1 MRSRFALSRL
11 ACIIL
16 LFVCFSPF
24 SSMAGVIVRGS
35 YVLDRSQYP
44 GTLKRHNPAD
54 IFVIYSGRLIESK
67 WRSAFMKGDTI
78 TNLKGFIDST
88 RASVEY
94 RLSFESKGEVDSVW
108 QTNKDFQI
116 TDKAYRAGPGS
127 LRIIAY
133 DNGQVVDQFVYNYQQ
148 KYRDERKPVPTLKS
162 LLRQVVIYTRTDRD
176 KYAASAVWVLSI
188 GIDDYGSGIQF
199 GGCKADAER
208 YSRFFR
214 DQYLKLGYAANSYH
228 DYTLT
233 GKAATREAIL
243 SAMKDI
249 AGKAAP
255 NDYFIFNFAGYSQ
268 VITSDSVRFQT
279 HFFPF
284 DSSVNVKEQMALPKS
299 ARSITDRLI
308 SLKVLQEHIQLIQ
321 AKKQL
326 FISEA
331 GSSLNFKAEFI
342 KTMLQNSPA
351 ISAMLNV
358 NRVIMV
364 PNGLGWE
371 IQDDENKASGLL
383 AYGIAALD
391 SSHNIYDI
399 FGDDR
404 VSMGV
409 VSDIKGRVYR
419 KKPRSEEYFDVFFE
433 KKFLQQYQDI
443 FGDDMNKTRGG
454 GTLNKQIQKS
464 SLTGNRHALVI
475 GTDNYKGKGWDKLNN
490 PIYDATEIADIL
502 RDYYN
507 YEVQLL
513 KDPSMDNIYSAI
525 RDYYRSLKPED
536 KLIIYI
542 AGHGDYDRDL
552 LDDGFIVCSDSRSV
566 EEDPLRNSY
575 IQHTKLKKMINK
587 IPAKQILVLLD
598 ICHGGVFD
606 EEVRNDPTSRITNR
620 NVLELLRINSSY
632 TVRKVLSS
640 VGLEAAFDGKA
651 GKHSPFAAYLISI
664 LNAKGGV
671 EGIVTLSDILALLQ
685 KASLNETAT
694 LKISPHLADF
704 GSNDPLGEF
713 ILIPFEAGEKK
724 EEVKPAQR

>member
-1 MRSRFALSRL
+1 MS
-11 ACIIL
+11 
-16 LFVCFSPF
+16 VFSPF
-24 SSMAGVIVRGS
+24 CRIVTFLSLLFFSFSSQAGVIIKS
-35 YVLDRSQYP
+35 TYVLDRGQFP
-44 GTLKRHNPAD
+44 GALKRHNPAN
-54 IFVIYSGRLIESK
+54 IYIIYSGALIKSE
-67 WRSAFMKGDTI
+67 WRSAFFKSDTI
-78 TNLKGFIDST
+78 INLKGLLDSSKGT
-88 RASVEY
+88 LSY
-94 RLSFESKGEVDSVW
+94 RLCFESKGTIDSVW
-108 QTNKDFQI
+108 QTNAKYVI
-116 TDKAYRAGPGS
+116 TDKAFPEKNET
-127 LRIIAY
+127 LHIIAY
-133 DNGQVVDQFVYNYQQ
+133 DNGQVVDNFLYQYGR
-148 KYRDERKPVPTLKS
+148 KYRDEKDAVPSLRTLFRYAI
-162 LLRQVVIYTRTDRD
+162 LYTKADRN
-176 KYAASAVWVLSI
+176 KYASNAAWVLSI
-188 GIDDYGSGIQF
+188 GIDDYNGLKF
-199 GGCKADAER
+199 DGCKADAER
-208 YSRFFR
+208 YSKFFK
-214 DQYLKLGYAANSYH
+214 DQYVNLGNSARTYF

-233 GKAATREAIL
+233 GKAATRDAIL
-243 SAMKDI
+243 NALKDI
-249 AGKAAP
+249 ASKAAP
-255 NDYFIFNFAGYSQ
+255 NDYFLFNFAGFSEM
-268 VITSDSVRFQT
+268 ITHDSIKFTT
-279 HFFPF
+279 HFFPYDNSIDLRNGALSSKERT
-284 DSSVNVKEQMALPKS
+284 DSLMN
-299 ARSITDRLI
+299 RLI

-331 GSSLNFKAEFI
+331 GRSTNFKAEFI
-342 KTMLQNSPA
+342 KTMMQNSPA

-358 NRVIMV
+358 NRIIMV

-371 IQDDENKASGLL
+371 IKDDNNNPAGLL
-383 AYGIAALD
+383 AYAIASLD
-391 SSHNIYDI
+391 SSINVYDI

-404 VSMGV
+404 KSMAI
-409 VSDIKGRVYR
+409 VSDIKTRVF
-419 KKPRSEEYFDVFFE
+419 KKRPRNDEYFDVFFE

-525 RDYYRSLKPED
+525 RDYYRSLKPDD

-606 EEVRNDPTSRITNR
+606 DEVRNDPTSRITNR
-620 NVLELLRINSSY
+620 NVLELLRTNSSY

-724 EEVKPAQR
+724 EDAKPAQR